1 MMNNKN
7 ISLRGFVGQE
17 EEEEEEEVTRGDPEL
32 YRRGEMGDRV
42 A

>member
-1 MMNNKN
+1 MNNKN

-17 EEEEEEEVTRGDPEL
+17 EEEEEQVTRSDPEL